1 MKYDVVVVGG
11 GYGGLIAAQQ
21 AAKQGAKTL
30 LLEKEKIIGEH
41 VRSTGAIH
49 LKAIEAFNIDES
61 VLANPVYGGKIYAP
75 NGKSITLDFKKVSG
89 YMTNKKAFFA
99 LLAKRAEES
108 GVKIVT
114 SSPVRDVIKEGD
126 QIKGVVAESNGKKS
140 KIGASIVV
148 AADGMPS
155 VVSKKTGLGVIKNFA
170 VCKRY
175 VVEGV
180 DLESDKYTELLF
192 LGSGSILGRG
202 GWVFPFSKSIIDC
215 GFGVLNSR
223 MDRGL
228 NFYANEF
235 LNNPIIKEKIKGG
248 KIVEED
254 TGFIPT
260 TGPLPKTYG
269 NGILAVG
276 DAAGITDP
284 ITAEGIRYA
293 MFSGEKA
300 GKVAAEA
307 VNQGDFSKSFLSKYE
322 KGWKKEIGG
331 RFILLKII
339 KKIAER
345 CEDDD
350 LNFLIENFQGDKFQE
365 EGRRLMIS
373 KKDQLFG
380 GYKKSEMIKTLISGS
395 QDIISLARF
404 LTLMLRIALRG

>member
-1 MKYDVVVVGG
+1 
-11 GYGGLIAAQQ
+11 
-21 AAKQGAKTL
+21 
-30 LLEKEKIIGEH
+30 
-41 VRSTGAIH
+41 
-49 LKAIEAFNIDES
+49 
-61 VLANPVYGGKIYAP
+61 VLANPIYGGKVYAP
-75 NGKSITLDFKKVSG
+75 NGKSITLDLKKVLG
-89 YMTNKKAFFA
+89 YMTKKKAFFD
-99 LLAKRAEES
+99 LLVKRAEES
-108 GVKIVT
+108 SVKIMT
-114 SSPVRDVIKEGD
+114 SSPVRNVIKEGK

-140 KIGASIVV
+140 KIGASIVI

-170 VCKRY
+170 ACKRY
-175 VVEGV
+175 VVDGV
-180 DLESDKYTELLF
+180 DLESDKYIELLF
-192 LGSGSILGRG
+192 LGSRSIPGRG

-300 GKVAAEA
+300 GKVAAE
-307 VNQGDFSKSFLSKYE
+307 VINQGDFSHSFLSKYE
-322 KGWKKEIGG
+322 KEWKEEVG
-331 RFILLKII
+331 RRFKLLKII

-345 CEDDD
+345 GEDEDI
-350 LNFLIENFQGDKFQE
+350 NFLIENFQGEKFQE
-365 EGRRLMIS
+365 GARKLMLS
-373 KKDQLFG
+373 RTDELFG
-380 GYKKSEMIKTLISGS
+380 GYKPMEVMKTLFSGS
-395 QDIISLARF
+395 EDIISLAKF
-404 LTLMLRIALRG
+404 LTLMLRMALRG